1 MPDRNIAP
9 APPTSPRI
17 VENPRETPNAEPVR
31 EYVCDLAGE
40 LARMARDVG
49 DNLLAEALEAA
60 ANIAMRPMTRP
71 IVLATS
77 LKRRA

>member
-9 APPTSPRI
+9 ALPASPRI
-17 VENPRETPNAEPVR
+17 VEKPRETLNADPVR
-31 EYVCDLAGE
+31 EYVSDLAGE

-49 DNLLAEALEAA
+49 DNVLAEALEVAA
-60 ANIAMRPMTRP
+60 DIAMRPMSRP